1 MDSDD
6 LISNAIC
13 FQGTLCTFFQ
23 NYTKATEALELEI
36 VGLKLENPPI
46 ISFKMIQL
54 ETLKKFHDELL
65 FFKGRKNFGRVVRD
79 SKWNE
84 IIELAKSLYTELSR
98 EANFEEIYP
107 EFFCNLQRRGGND
120 RKKLWDFS
128 ILLRSIWELSNKDY
142 QQRFWVA
149 KEKYYSDF
157 ALTMENLE
165 EDIEIV
171 LDTSDH
177 AVEMTDKQ
185 REMIQNLY
193 GMLED
198 FDAYGV
204 NNAAII
210 EDLKFA
216 KCREYAQLVY
226 EELSGDYLEACD

>member
-1 MDSDD
+1 
-6 LISNAIC
+6 
-13 FQGTLCTFFQ
+13 
-23 NYTKATEALELEI
+23 
-36 VGLKLENPPI
+36 
-46 ISFKMIQL
+46 
-54 ETLKKFHDELL
+54 
-65 FFKGRKNFGRVVRD
+65 
-79 SKWNE
+79 
-84 IIELAKSLYTELSR
+84 
-98 EANFEEIYP
+98 
-107 EFFCNLQRRGGND
+107 
-120 RKKLWDFS
+120 
-128 ILLRSIWELSNKDY
+128 
-142 QQRFWVA
+142 
-149 KEKYYSDF
+149 
-157 ALTMENLE
+157 MENLE

-226 EELSGDYLEACD
+226 EELSGDYLEACDWNWALQ